1 MIWKSF
7 ENSKVGAILSVP
19 VLLFLL
25 KGVIDNRDLIYIKE
39 KKMHSNKI
47 VIYSALICLW
57 IKIGKTCVCVLE
69 RLKLV
74 PGTISFRVS
83 LRSTSD
89 IFRDPEKPFQ
99 SWINL
104 EIGRAYV

>member
-7 ENSKVGAILSVP
+7 ENSEVGAILSVP
-19 VLLFLL
+19 VLPFLL

-57 IKIGKTCVCVLE
+57 IKKGKTCVCVSVGKAE
-69 RLKLV
+69 TCAKNNFFHGQ
-74 PGTISFRVS
+74 P
-83 LRSTSD
+83 
-89 IFRDPEKPFQ
+89 
-99 SWINL
+99 
-104 EIGRAYV
+104 